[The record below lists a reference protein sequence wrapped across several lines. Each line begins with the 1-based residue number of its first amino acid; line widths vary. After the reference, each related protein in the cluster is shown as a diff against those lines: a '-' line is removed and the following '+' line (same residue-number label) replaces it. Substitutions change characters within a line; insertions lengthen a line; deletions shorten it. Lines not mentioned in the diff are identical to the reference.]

1 MTWIF
6 AVAAAAAMGAAGYW
20 IGRHHQEDQAAYPPM
35 PQIRKELEKGIGEAL
50 EKARESRDA
59 IVLRA
64 GPDFPELPDSPLA
77 EDQVAE
83 VRGKVN
89 TAAGIASLMETPPSP
104 GKPGIPPFEKHV
116 FPVGP
121 GGRFLEWLNSQ
132 GCVAGARVPMV
143 SAQGQTAYGMLT
155 SNPGQVKVDYELTVL
170 DARGGI
176 RLVPC
181 VAYLK
186 IHRGPDLLPAENQ
199 PEVQELLLDDPE

>member
-6 AVAAAAAMGAAGYW
+6 AVAAAGAMGAAGYW
-20 IGRHHQEDQAAYPPM
+20 IGRHHQEEAAVIPPM
-35 PQIRKELEKGIGEAL
+35 PEIREELEKRIGEAL
-50 EKARESRDA
+50 DKARETREA

-77 EDQVAE
+77 EDRIGE

-89 TAAGIASLMETPPSP
+89 AAAGIASLMEMPASP
-104 GKPGIPPFEKHV
+104 GKPDLPFEKHV
-116 FPVGP
+116 LAVGP
-121 GGRFLEWLNSQ
+121 GRRFLEWLNSQ

-143 SAQGQTAYGMLT
+143 GAEGRTAYGMLT
-155 SNPGQVKVDYELTVL
+155 SNPGQVRVDYELKVL
-170 DARGGI
+170 DAGGRI

-186 IHRGPDLLPAENQ
+186 IHDP
-199 PEVQELLLDDPE
+199 PERLQVE